1 MTRTGFAL
9 RNAFRNKRRSALT
22 VLSLG
27 FSMLLLTLLMA
38 VWRGF
43 YLDDGSAES
52 AQRVMTRH
60 RISLTFF
67 LPTAYREQIRAVP
80 GVTAVA
86 PMTWFGGRYIDDRP
100 EHFFAQFGTDPEEI
114 CQVYREWEIP
124 PEQLQAW
131 KRDRSGA
138 IAERKLAEK
147 HGWSLGDRI
156 VLQRNIFPV
165 DLELTIR
172 GFYHSPDGFQAVLFD
187 YAYVEEAVRWAKG
200 QAGVFAVL
208 TRSPSAVPR
217 VAREIDDAFH
227 NAPQPTKTE
236 SEKAFQLGFIEMLGN
251 VKAFILSIAGAVMF
265 AVILVCANTMAM
277 SIRER
282 VREVA
287 TLKTIGFTRGQ
298 VLALFVGEAAFLSGL
313 GGAVGVGLAH
323 WMLSMAAR
331 SPMADFLSNI
341 RVSGSTAAIAVGV
354 ALGVGLLSSMV
365 PAWRASG
372 LPITAGLR
380 HVG

>member
-67 LPTAYREQIRAVP
+67 LPTSYRERIRAVP

-124 PEQLQAW
+124 PEQLAAW

-147 HGWSLGDRI
+147 HGWSVGDRI

-187 YAYVEEAVRWAKG
+187 HAYVEEAVRWAKG
-200 QAGVFAVL
+200 QAGVFAIL

-217 VAREIDDAFH
+217 VAREIDDTFH

-313 GGAVGVGLAH
+313 GGATGVGLAH